1 MSVTQSKTY
10 TSNISREARRFFRDQ
25 KYNQLI
31 QFLHNQERNT
41 YLESLYQRAIR
52 AHKEEQNIEKNK
64 QQIAEEENTNNNSGT
79 FIDSLTSIK
88 GKIVNHFHT
97 SLQKEASKH
106 TQRQHNKKQKQK
118 VSHLSHLLDE
128 TLSTKNTLQ
137 KQKDTQEGE
146 DIQLKKDLQ
155 DKEMEVAQNV
165 QSHLIPNIAAD
176 ILPGIE
182 TSVHTVS
189 CTEISGD
196 VYDFIT
202 HNKDESIFYLGD
214 VTGHGT
220 AAGLI
225 MTMIS
230 VLVYAIVNRTKNT
243 AEALITLNREIK
255 PKLAKNMFASM
266 IMCKWNAPLRMLSFS
281 GAGHEYILHYHAKTK
296 KVERIKT
303 GGIAIGMLPDI
314 AKLIQVKDIP
324 LEHDDIIMLYT
335 DGLDEAWDKRGEHMY
350 SLKRLEKDLKA
361 FATMKSVQDISDKIF
376 DSIHEFQGN
385 RKRTDDMTLMI
396 LRRRISEGEIGIKT
410 QYEKEA
416 LKENILKNECIIA
429 DSAYNPG
436 PNIKN
441 NQDTYVKDIKAIV
454 ALYIDEKKYF
464 SAQQELKKALRIQPN
479 DTGLLALQDLIE
491 TKIQEERKSKGF
503 FSMLKHK
510 AFDFISNIAIKQYN
524 GKKEYLK
531 ILETKFHKLNGS
543 HDIQTMANIKKE
555 LNTVDPNG
563 ALLEKIRL
571 IENKIQEK
579 KTITNLENFFSLD
592 IASMK
597 QEVEQKDAVILQNK
611 DQARLLQTLQNQI
624 AKSAE
629 GEKKNIKEEVV
640 ADIQQNYKPENVLEH
655 SKEDVLGLHK
665 ILETKDNDLLL
676 QKEQDIQKVSNS
688 TQNKTDLKMEWN
700 REHSMKRKKQTY
712 SKFMAKISPMNKKD
726 LFIFINK
733 LSAFVKAG
741 ISIQQSI
748 EIMQTQA
755 RNAGFIYVLDEIS
768 QALESGKV
776 LSQAMKL
783 FPQHFS
789 EMLIYL
795 VHAGEKSGALDVILE
810 DIAEQMKEQQLI
822 RGKIKSA
829 MNYPLFIISISSL
842 VLIGM
847 LVFIVPRLVKV
858 YGDTGEA
865 LPAITQVIVNVSNFL
880 QVNYLFV
887 ILGMVMT
894 FFGFYFFGKTRV
906 GMKVYHKLFLYIP
919 IVRDIVKLN
928 NVMIFT
934 TNSSI
939 LLQNG
944 VQLIEV
950 LNIIAKVTPN
960 YYYKKIL
967 QEYRSVMITKGESL
981 SEIMGAYTD
990 KDNFYFPMEVVQT
1003 INTGEQT
1010 GSIAKMMHST
1020 GVMYKEELKTTV
1032 KGLSDIFE
1040 PLLMFFV
1047 GGMVAVILLA
1057 IMLPLFSLGKI
1068 MRQ

>member
-1 MSVTQSKTY
+1 MSLTQSTTY
-10 TSNISREARRFFRDQ
+10 TSNISREARRFFRDH

-31 QFLHNQERNT
+31 QFLHNQERNA
-41 YLESLYQRAIR
+41 YLESLYQRAIQ
-52 AHKEEQNIEKNK
+52 ADKKEKELEKASHDTRK
-64 QQIAEEENTNNNSGT
+64 QEKSTANGSK
-79 FIDSLTSIK
+79 FMSSLTSIK
-88 GKIVNHFHT
+88 GGIMNHFQS
-97 SLQKEASKH
+97 SLQKEASKY

-118 VSHLSHLLDE
+118 VSRFSNLLDE
-128 TLSTKNTLQ
+128 TLSTKSTLQ
-137 KQKDTQEGE
+137 KQKDSNKGE
-146 DIQLKKDLQ
+146 DSQLKKDLQ
-155 DKEMEVAQNV
+155 NKEMEVAQNV
-165 QSHLIPNIAAD
+165 QSHLIPDIAAD

-230 VLVYAIVNRTKNT
+230 VLTYAIVNRTKNT

-266 IMCKWNAPLRMLSFS
+266 IMCKWNAPLRTLSFS

-314 AKLIQVKDIP
+314 AKLVQVKDIP
-324 LEHDDIIMLYT
+324 LEHDDILMLYT
-335 DGLDEAWDKRGEHMY
+335 DGLDEAWDKKGEHMY
-350 SLKRLEKDLKA
+350 SLKRLEKDLKN
-361 FATMKSVQDISDKIF
+361 FAELESVQDISDKMF
-376 DSIHEFQGN
+376 DGIYEFQGN
-385 RKRTDDMTLMI
+385 RERTDDMTLM
-396 LRRRISEGEIGIKT
+396 LFRRRVSESEIGIKSK
-410 QYEKEA
+410 YEKDS
-416 LKENILKNECIIA
+416 LKESILKNEFIIA
-429 DSAYNPG
+429 DSANNPG
-436 PNIKN
+436 PDIKK
-441 NQDTYVKDIKAIV
+441 NQDAYVKDIKDIV

-464 SAQQELKKALRIQPN
+464 SAQQEIKKALRIQPQ
-479 DTGLLALQDLIE
+479 DQGLLELNDLVE
-491 TKIQEERKSKGF
+491 KQIQEDNKNKGF

-510 AFDFISNIAIKQYN
+510 VFDFVSNIAIKKYD

-531 ILETKFHKLNGS
+531 LLQDKFHDMDGS
-543 HDIQTMANIKKE
+543 HDIETMANIKKE
-555 LNTVDPNG
+555 LKTVDPESS
-563 ALLEKIRL
+563 LLKKIGL
-571 IENKIQEK
+571 LENKIQER

-592 IASMK
+592 IASVK
-597 QEVEQKDAVILQNK
+597 QDTELKDQNILQNK
-611 DQARLLQTLQNQI
+611 DQAILLQALQNQMV
-624 AKSAE
+624 KNT
-629 GEKKNIKEEVV
+629 GNEKKNTKEEVV
-640 ADIQQNYKPENVLEH
+640 KAIEQNYKPENVLGN
-655 SKEDVLGLHK
+655 SSEDVLGLHK

-676 QKEQDIQKVSNS
+676 QKEKDIQGTS
-688 TQNKTDLKMEWN
+688 QKTEGNPTLTMEWN
-700 REHSMKRKKQTY
+700 RDHSMKRRKQTY

-726 LFIFINK
+726 LFVFINK

-741 ISIQQSI
+741 ISIQQSV

-755 RNAGFIYVLDEIS
+755 KNDGFIYVLDEIIK
-768 QALESGKV
+768 ALESGKI

-829 MNYPLFIISISSL
+829 MNYPIFIIIVSSI

-847 LVFIVPRLVKV
+847 LVFIVPRLVRV
-858 YGDTGEA
+858 YEDTGKA
-865 LPAITQVIVNVSNFL
+865 LPSITQMIVNISSFLQANYVFVIVG
-880 QVNYLFV
+880 
-887 ILGMVMT
+887 ILMT
-894 FFGFYFFGKTRV
+894 FLGLYSFGKTNI
-906 GMKVYHKLFLYIP
+906 GMKVYHKMFLYIP
-919 IVRDIVKLN
+919 IVRTIVKLN

-934 TNSSI
+934 TNSAI

-960 YYYKKIL
+960 YYYKKVI
-967 QEYRSVMITKGESL
+967 QEYRSVMISKGGSL
-981 SEIMGAYTD
+981 SEMMGAYSG

-1010 GSIAKMMHST
+1010 GALAKMMHST
-1020 GVMYKEELKTTV
+1020 GSMYKEELKTTV
-1032 KGLSDIFE
+1032 KGLSEIFE
-1040 PLLMFFV
+1040 PFLMFVV